1 MTVGLYFGSF
11 NPIHT
16 GHLIIAQHM
25 LSHHGLDE
33 VWFVVTPHNPMK
45 EADGLAP
52 EQDRLEMVRRA
63 VADNPRLAA
72 EDVEFGLPRPNYTA
86 HTMDC
91 LSKRHPDKQFRIII
105 GEDNLRTL
113 QQWARWRE
121 LVDGY
126 GFLVYP
132 RAYAEGEARDVE
144 GTVAPDGQ
152 HIVLSDAPIISISST
167 YLREALAQ
175 GDLARYL
182 LPDAAAE
189 VIRDKGLYAFKKS
202 GSRVVERAHR
212 ALKPH
217 KGEGPHQ
224 V

>member
-1 MTVGLYFGSF
+1 MKIGLYFGSF

-16 GHLIIAQHM
+16 GHLIIGQHM

-45 EADGLAP
+45 QAADLAP
-52 EQDRLEMVRRA
+52 EHDRLEMVKRV
-63 VADNPRLAA
+63 VADNPRLKA

-86 HTMDC
+86 HTMDF
-91 LSKRHPDKQFRIII
+91 LRRRNPDWSFRIII

-121 LVDGY
+121 LIDGT

-132 RAYAEGEARDVE
+132 RARAEGEQDAPE
-144 GTVAPDGQ
+144 GTVAPDGKG
-152 HIVLSDAPIISISST
+152 IILSPAPIISISST
-167 YLREALAQ
+167 YLRSALAN
-175 GDLARYL
+175 GDSARYL

-189 VIRDKGLYAFKKS
+189 YIRENALYGFTSAD
-202 GSRVVERAHR
+202 
-212 ALKPH
+212 
-217 KGEGPHQ
+217 
-224 V
+224 

>member
-45 EADGLAP
+45 KRMAWLQNKTDWRWSAGPWPTTPAG
-52 EQDRLEMVRRA
+52 RRRRRIRIA
-63 VADNPRLAA
+63 QAQFA
-72 EDVEFGLPRPNYTA
+72 A

-167 YLREALAQ
+167 YLRESLAQ

-182 LPDAAAE
+182 MPDAAAE
-189 VIRDKGLYAFKKS
+189 VIRDKGLYAFEKRR
-202 GSRVVERAHR
+202 SRVVERAHR

>member
-16 GHLIIAQHM
+16 GHLVIAQHM
-25 LSHHGLDE
+25 LSHHGLDA

-45 EADGLAP
+45 AADGLAP
-52 EQDRLEMVRRA
+52 EADRLEMVRRS
-63 VADNPRLAA
+63 VADNPRLVA

-86 HTMDC
+86 HTMDF
-91 LSKRHPDKQFRIII
+91 LAKRHPDKAFRIII

-121 LVDGY
+121 LVDRY

-132 RAYAEGEARDVE
+132 RAYAEGENRDPN
-144 GTVAPDGQ
+144 GTVEPDGE
-152 HIVLSDAPIISISST
+152 HIVLSPAPIISISST
-167 YLREALAQ
+167 YLRQALAQ
-175 GDLARYL
+175 GDSARYL

-189 VIRDKGLYAFKKS
+189 VIREKGLYAFP
-202 GSRVVERAHR
+202 G
-212 ALKPH
+212 
-217 KGEGPHQ
+217 GG
-224 V
+224 